1 MGCNDHDFVNINE
14 ADSRHHPGLSG
25 NRISVARD
33 SGGPRE
39 PAGGHIVSSREP
51 IYAGAVLNDTKPSA
65 AVLER
70 GRHATDAELAR
81 KADWIRLKTIELVA
95 QAGLGHYSSTFSCA
109 EIVATLYY
117 HVLRLDPGS
126 PGWADRDR
134 FLLGKGH
141 VATGLWPVLADLGY
155 YPPDWL
161 GQFGKVGSP
170 LNDHPNMKLAPGVDF
185 SSGSLGHNL
194 SVGAGMAMAGRI
206 ARRDYRTFVLT
217 GDGELQEGQVW
228 EAAMAASHYKLGN
241 LVAIIDANG
250 FSGSG
255 PTSEAMNIEPL
266 GARFAA
272 FGWLVKEINGHDIPT
287 LRATFASLPDPLT
300 GKQPV
305 VIIARTHKGHGL
317 EMFEKQPQAWHLGLL
332 TDEQRTD
339 AVAEITARM
348 ELAE

>member
-1 MGCNDHDFVNINE
+1 
-14 ADSRHHPGLSG
+14 
-25 NRISVARD
+25 VARD
-33 SGGPRE
+33 SGGPPE
-39 PAGGHIVSSREP
+39 PAGGHIASSQGP

-117 HVLRLDPGS
+117 HVLRLDPGA

-255 PTSEAMNIEPL
+255 PTCEAMNIEPL

-272 FGWLVKEINGHDIPT
+272 FGWQVKEINGHDIPT
-287 LRATFASLPDPLT
+287 LRATFASLPDPVT

-305 VIIARTHKGHGL
+305 VIIARTSKGHGL